1 MAPSVNARSTI
12 EHQQQSDGME
22 NWFQSLMKHGGRRPP
37 TIQQNTLEDKTAT
50 PKELDAFLANSMAQL
65 SVQQR

>member
-12 EHQQQSDGME
+12 EHQQFDGMD
-22 NWFQSLMKHGGRRPP
+22 NWFQSLMNHGGNRPR
-37 TIQQNTLEDKTAT
+37 TIPQTTLEDNIAT

-65 SVQQR
+65 SVQHR